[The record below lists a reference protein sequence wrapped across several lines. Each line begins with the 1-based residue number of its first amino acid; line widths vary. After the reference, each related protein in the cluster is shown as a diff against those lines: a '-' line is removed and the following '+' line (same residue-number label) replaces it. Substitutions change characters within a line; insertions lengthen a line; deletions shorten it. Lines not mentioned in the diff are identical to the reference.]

1 MSLRHNTLFIYAY
14 KESNKAG
21 KQCNNSLQT
30 TWRMI
35 YYIYNVRARANC
47 KSTCLY
53 IPKQYQPD
61 WVTTK

>member
-30 TWRMI
+30 AWRMMI
-35 YYIYNVRARANC
+35 YYI
-47 KSTCLY
+47 
-53 IPKQYQPD
+53 
-61 WVTTK
+61 